1 MIKLNMIKDLRK
13 KANNDFDNDFYKLIN
28 NEIF

>member
-1 MIKLNMIKDLRK
+1 MIKLNMNTDLRK
-13 KANNDFDNDFYKLIN
+13 KANNGFDNDFYKLIN